1 MRQRDYESS
10 LRGSIEY
17 RTEATPDINS
27 HPESPESR
35 VRRTRD
41 GPKSRRSD
49 KIVKREFYSQHK
61 LCYITPIQSP
71 FLKLKG
77 GGVLMATKKA
87 AKKPAKKAAKKK

>member
-1 MRQRDYESS
+1 MD
-10 LRGSIEY
+10 
-17 RTEATPDINS
+17 S

-35 VRRTRD
+35 DYRTRD
-41 GPKSRRSD
+41 DPKSRRTD